1 MFKTFFKHRNMKFTK
16 EDAYKELV
24 AKMTAKGE
32 KLNLSQRSI
41 NEQIEALLPLVA
53 NDEMELVDFVEKV
66 LPLVRTAD
74 ANVRNDVSQGIK
86 DYKDNNPTPPT
97 NPTSN
102 PTTTGD
108 DAQAE
113 LLKRI
118 DALEQ
123 RNKAQELEL
132 KVKGI
137 KVQLTSKMKELGIKN
152 DKWIESL
159 IANVNITE
167 DFDVDAKAQGY
178 LELYNS
184 MQSDIDVNVTP
195 EGAGGRKPDYIGN
208 SIKEAAELAKS
219 QTLVG

>member
-86 DYKDNNPTPPT
+86 DYKDSNPAPT
-97 NPTSN
+97 NPTNTKPITLS
-102 PTTTGD
+102 D

-132 KVKGI
+132 RVKGI
-137 KVQLTSKMKELGIKN
+137 KAQLTSKMKELGIKN
-152 DKWIESL
+152 DKWMESL

-195 EGAGGRKPDYIGN
+195 EGADGRKPDYIGN

>member
-1 MFKTFFKHRNMKFTK
+1 MKFTK

-24 AKMTAKGE
+24 ARMTAKGE
-32 KLNLSQRSI
+32 KLNLYQRSI

-53 NDEMELVDFVEKV
+53 NDEMELVDFVDKV

-86 DYKDNNPTPPT
+86 DYKDNNPT
-97 NPTSN
+97 N
-102 PTTTGD
+102 PTTTTKTTTKPTSGD
-108 DAQAE
+108 DAKAE

-123 RNKAQELEL
+123 RNKAQELEI

-137 KVQLTSKMKELGIKN
+137 KSQLVSKMKELGIKN
-152 DKWIESL
+152 DKWMESL
-159 IANVNITE
+159 VANLNITE

-195 EGAGGRKPDYIGN
+195 EGADGRKPDYIGN
-208 SIKEAAELAKS
+208 SIKEAAALAKS

>member
-1 MFKTFFKHRNMKFTK
+1 MKFTK

-24 AKMTAKGE
+24 ARMTAKGE

-53 NDEMELVDFVEKV
+53 NDEMEVAEFVEKV

-86 DYKDNNPTPPT
+86 DYKDNNPT
-97 NPTSN
+97 N
-102 PTTTGD
+102 PTTTTTTTTKPTSSD

-123 RNKAQELEL
+123 RNKAQELEI

-137 KVQLTSKMKELGIKN
+137 KSQLVSKMKELGIKN
-152 DKWIESL
+152 DKWMESL
-159 IANVNITE
+159 VANLNITE
-167 DFDVDAKAQGY
+167 DFNVDEKAQGY

-195 EGAGGRKPDYIGN
+195 EGADGRKPDYIGN
-208 SIKEAAELAKS
+208 SIKEAAALAKS

>member
-1 MFKTFFKHRNMKFTK
+1 MKFTK

-24 AKMTAKGE
+24 ARMTAKGE

-53 NDEMELVDFVEKV
+53 NDEMEVAEFVEKV

-86 DYKDNNPTPPT
+86 DYKDNNPT
-97 NPTSN
+97 N
-102 PTTTGD
+102 PTTTTTTTTQPTSGD

-123 RNKAQELEL
+123 KNKAQELEI

-137 KVQLTSKMKELGIKN
+137 KSQLMSKMKELGIKN
-152 DKWIESL
+152 EKWMESL
-159 IANVNITE
+159 VANLNITE
-167 DFDVDAKAQGY
+167 DFNVDEKAQGY

-195 EGAGGRKPDYIGN
+195 EGADGRKPDYIGN
-208 SIKEAAELAKS
+208 SIKEAAALAKS

>member
-1 MFKTFFKHRNMKFTK
+1 MKFTK

-24 AKMTAKGE
+24 ARMTAKGE

-53 NDEMELVDFVEKV
+53 NDEMEVAEFVEKV

-86 DYKDNNPTPPT
+86 DYKDNNPT
-97 NPTSN
+97 N
-102 PTTTGD
+102 PTTTTTTTTKPTSSD

-123 RNKAQELEL
+123 RNKAQELEI

-137 KVQLTSKMKELGIKN
+137 KSQLMSKMKELGIKN
-152 DKWIESL
+152 DKWMESL
-159 IANVNITE
+159 VANLNITE
-167 DFDVDAKAQGY
+167 DFDVDTKAQGY

-195 EGAGGRKPDYIGN
+195 EGPDGRKPDYIGN
-208 SIKEAAELAKS
+208 SIKEAAALAKS

>member
-1 MFKTFFKHRNMKFTK
+1 MKFTK

-24 AKMTAKGE
+24 ARMTAKGE

-53 NDEMELVDFVEKV
+53 NDEMEVAEFVEKV

-86 DYKDNNPTPPT
+86 DYKDNNPT
-97 NPTSN
+97 N
-102 PTTTGD
+102 PTTTTTTTTKPTSGD

-113 LLKRI
+113 LQKRI
-118 DALEQ
+118 EALEQ
-123 RNKAQELEL
+123 KNKAQELEI

-137 KVQLTSKMKELGIKN
+137 KSQLVSKMKELGIKN
-152 DKWIESL
+152 DKWMESL
-159 IANVNITE
+159 VANLNITE

-195 EGAGGRKPDYIGN
+195 GAADGRKPDYIGN
-208 SIKEAAELAKS
+208 SIKEAAALAKS

>member
-1 MFKTFFKHRNMKFTK
+1 MKFTK

-24 AKMTAKGE
+24 ARMTAKGE

-53 NDEMELVDFVEKV
+53 NDEMELVDFVDKV

-86 DYKDNNPTPPT
+86 DYKDNNPT
-97 NPTSN
+97 N
-102 PTTTGD
+102 PTTTTTTTTKPTSGD

-123 RNKAQELEL
+123 RNKAQELEI

-137 KVQLTSKMKELGIKN
+137 KSQLVSKMKELGIKN
-152 DKWIESL
+152 DKWMESL
-159 IANVNITE
+159 VANLNITE

-195 EGAGGRKPDYIGN
+195 EGADGRKPDYIGN
-208 SIKEAAELAKS
+208 SIKEAAALAKS

>member
-1 MFKTFFKHRNMKFTK
+1 MKFTK

-24 AKMTAKGE
+24 AKMTTKGE

-53 NDEMELVDFVEKV
+53 NDEMELGDFVEKI
-66 LPLVRTAD
+66 LPLIRTAD

-86 DYKDNNPTPPT
+86 DYKDNNPT
-97 NPTSN
+97 N
-102 PTTTGD
+102 PTTTPTTPASD

-137 KVQLTSKMKELGIKN
+137 KSQLITKMKELGIKN
-152 DKWIESL
+152 DKWMESL
-159 IANVNITE
+159 IANVNITD

-184 MQSDIDVNVTP
+184 MQSDIDVSVTP

>member
-1 MFKTFFKHRNMKFTK
+1 MKFTK

-24 AKMTAKGE
+24 ARMTAKGE

-53 NDEMELVDFVEKV
+53 NDEMEVAEFVEKV

-86 DYKDNNPTPPT
+86 DYKDNNPI
-97 NPTSN
+97 N
-102 PTTTGD
+102 PTTTTTTTTKPTSSD

-123 RNKAQELEL
+123 RNKAQELEI

-137 KVQLTSKMKELGIKN
+137 KSQLVSKMKELGIKN
-152 DKWIESL
+152 DKWMESL
-159 IANVNITE
+159 VANLNITE

-195 EGAGGRKPDYIGN
+195 EGADGRKPDYIGN
-208 SIKEAAELAKS
+208 SIKEAAALAKS

>member
-1 MFKTFFKHRNMKFTK
+1 MKFTK

-24 AKMTAKGE
+24 ARMTAKGE

-53 NDEMELVDFVEKV
+53 NDEMEVAEFVEKV

-86 DYKDNNPTPPT
+86 DYKDNNPI
-97 NPTSN
+97 N
-102 PTTTGD
+102 PTTTTTTTTQPTSGD

-123 RNKAQELEL
+123 RNKAQELEI

-137 KVQLTSKMKELGIKN
+137 KSQLMSKMKELGIKN
-152 DKWIESL
+152 DKWMESL
-159 IANVNITE
+159 VANLNITE
-167 DFDVDAKAQGY
+167 DFNVDEKAQGY

-195 EGAGGRKPDYIGN
+195 EGADGRKPDYIGN
-208 SIKEAAELAKS
+208 SIKEAAALAKS

>member
-16 EDAYKELV
+16 EDAIKDLV

-53 NDEMELVDFVEKV
+53 NDEMELTDFVDKV

-86 DYKDNNPTPPT
+86 DYKDSNPNPNPTH
-97 NPTSN
+97 N
-102 PTTTGD
+102 PTTDGN

-137 KVQLTSKMKELGIKN
+137 KSQLMSKMKELGIKN
-152 DKWIESL
+152 DKWMESL

-184 MQSDIDVNVTP
+184 MQSDIDVNITP
-195 EGAGGRKPDYIGN
+195 EGADGRKPDYIGN

>member
-1 MFKTFFKHRNMKFTK
+1 MKFTK

-24 AKMTAKGE
+24 ARMTAKGE

-53 NDEMELVDFVEKV
+53 NDEMEVAEFVEKV

-86 DYKDNNPTPPT
+86 DYKDNNPI
-97 NPTSN
+97 N
-102 PTTTGD
+102 PTTTTTTTTQPTSSD

-113 LLKRI
+113 SLKST

-123 RNKAQELEL
+123 KNKAQELEI

-137 KVQLTSKMKELGIKN
+137 KSQLVSKMKELGIKN
-152 DKWIESL
+152 DKWMESL
-159 IANVNITE
+159 VANLNITE
-167 DFDVDAKAQGY
+167 DFNVDEKAQGY

-195 EGAGGRKPDYIGN
+195 EGADGRKPDYIGN
-208 SIKEAAELAKS
+208 SIKEAAALAKS

>member
-1 MFKTFFKHRNMKFTK
+1 
-16 EDAYKELV
+16 
-24 AKMTAKGE
+24 
-32 KLNLSQRSI
+32 
-41 NEQIEALLPLVA
+41 
-53 NDEMELVDFVEKV
+53 
-66 LPLVRTAD
+66 LVRTAD

-86 DYKDNNPTPPT
+86 DYKDNNPTPT
-97 NPTSN
+97 NPTPN

-108 DAQAE
+108 EAQAE

-137 KVQLTSKMKELGIKN
+137 KAQLTSKMKELGIKN
-152 DKWIESL
+152 DKWMESL
-159 IANVNITE
+159 IANVNFTE
-167 DFDVDAKAQGY
+167 DFDVDARAQGY

-195 EGAGGRKPDYIGN
+195 EGADGRKPDYIGN